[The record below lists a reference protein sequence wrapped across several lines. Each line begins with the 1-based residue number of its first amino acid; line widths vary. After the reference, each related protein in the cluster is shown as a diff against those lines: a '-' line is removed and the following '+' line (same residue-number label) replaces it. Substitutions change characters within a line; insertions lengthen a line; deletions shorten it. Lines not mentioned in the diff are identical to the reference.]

1 MPTAN
6 DSTQCITSALI
17 RRGFLYLNVIN
28 VAEFRNVNNL
38 AEYLT
43 FRTSYSFPFTHK
55 CEPHSVQGEGGGGG
69 SWVAQYLRLNTESH
83 SDKLRT
89 ESSSRCYWDPMLTVY
104 PLWRISQMLQ
114 NLELKLF
121 KRITEKQSPFQ
132 IIKF

>member
-6 DSTQCITSALI
+6 DSAQCITSALI

-55 CEPHSVQGEGGGGG
+55 CEPHSVQREGGGRGKL
-69 SWVAQYLRLNTESH
+69 SSAISSTEHRIPLR
-83 SDKLRT
+83 
-89 ESSSRCYWDPMLTVY
+89 
-104 PLWRISQMLQ
+104 Q
-114 NLELKLF
+114 
-121 KRITEKQSPFQ
+121 ITNRE
-132 IIKF
+132 